1 MSATRWPSLPICHIT
16 GSIPIEPGAA
26 PAETLDWFELTSHFL
41 LGIDTGGTYTDA
53 VLFSEA
59 TGVVAKAKALTTRHD
74 LAVGISGAVEQV
86 LQKADVPASAISLVS
101 LSTTLATNALVEGQ
115 GGRAGLVMIG
125 FGPDD
130 LKRDGLQDALGSD
143 PVIFLPGGHNVHGG
157 ETPLDMTALD
167 EALPALANQVSSFAI
182 AGYFAVRNPDH
193 EKRVRDRIREVSHL
207 PVTCSHELSSKLGGP
222 RRALTTLLNAR
233 LVSMIDRLIG
243 SCEGF
248 LKSRGIDVPMM
259 VVRGDGALI
268 SAEEAR
274 LRPIETIL
282 SGPAAS
288 LVGAR
293 HLTGLDNAVVSD
305 IGGTTTDVA
314 VLDRGRPRL
323 DADGAV
329 VGGFRTMVEAVAM
342 RTYGLGGDSE
352 VRINDR
358 GLKAKID
365 LGPRRLMPLSLAA
378 ALHGDAVLSVLEKQ
392 LRVQHAS
399 RNNGRLAVRTGLPD
413 HLASGLQPQEQALYE
428 RIGAVPISL
437 ENLLTSTPQRAT
449 LDRLVARGLVHICG
463 LTPSDAMHV
472 LGRQSQW
479 SAEAARLG
487 IELAART
494 RDGSGQ
500 PIAASPEKMAEM
512 IVDRVTRQSSEVI
525 LQACLGE
532 DGAGAID
539 PAVSQAVDRALT
551 RAPGIVRFSIGLDRP
566 LVGLGASAPVYY
578 PAIAAMLGTEP
589 AIPDEADVAN
599 AVGAVVGQVRASA
612 TVFVT
617 TPEEGIF
624 IVNGAGVS
632 ERFLDQEQAFS
643 AARRRA
649 ETMALEAARTN
660 GADEPASM
668 LREEIDAPEVEGSR
682 KLVEARFIASAS
694 GRPRIA
700 HG

>member
-1 MSATRWPSLPICHIT
+1 MTPHL
-16 GSIPIEPGAA
+16 
-26 PAETLDWFELTSHFL
+26 L

-74 LAVGISGAVEQV
+74 LAEGVSGAVEAV
-86 LQKADVPASAISLVS
+86 LAKARVPVSAISLVS

-115 GGRAGLVMIG
+115 GGRAGLIMIG
-125 FGPDD
+125 FAPED
-130 LKRDGLQDALGSD
+130 LKRDGLQEALGSD
-143 PVIFLPGGHNVHGG
+143 PVLFLPGGHNVHGG
-157 ETPLDMTALD
+157 ETPLDMSALD
-167 EALPALANQVSSFAI
+167 AALPALGSQVWSFAI

-243 SCEGF
+243 SCEDF
-248 LKSRGIDVPMM
+248 LKARGIDVPMM

-268 SAEEAR
+268 SAAEAR

-293 HLTGLDNAVVSD
+293 YLTGLDNAVVSD

-314 VLDRGRPRL
+314 VLEKGRPRL
-323 DADGAV
+323 DAEGAV

-352 VRINDR
+352 VKINDR
-358 GLKAKID
+358 GLKAKLD
-365 LGPRRLMPLSLAA
+365 LGPRRFLPLSLAA
-378 ALHGDAVLSVLEKQ
+378 ALHGDAVLSVLERQ
-392 LRVQHAS
+392 LRAPHAG
-399 RNNGRLAVRTGLPD
+399 RHDGRLAVRTGLPD
-413 HLASGLQPQEQALYE
+413 HLASGLQPQEQALYG
-428 RIGAVPISL
+428 RIGMVPVAL
-437 ENLLTSTPQRAT
+437 ADLLVSTPQKAT

-472 LGRQSQW
+472 LGRQAQW
-479 SAEAARLG
+479 NGEAARLG
-487 IELAART
+487 LEIAART
-494 RDGSGQ
+494 KDGSGQ
-500 PIAASPEKMAEM
+500 PVAASVEALAQL
-512 IVDRVTRQSSEVI
+512 IVDRLTRQSSEAI
-525 LQACLGE
+525 LQACLSE
-532 DGAGAID
+532 DGAAID
-539 PAVSQAVDRALT
+539 PAASLAVDRALK
-551 RAPGIVRFSIGLDRP
+551 REPGIVRFSISLDRP

-578 PAIAAMLGTEP
+578 PAIAEMLSTEA
-589 AIPDEADVAN
+589 AIPAEADVAN
-599 AVGAVVGQVRASA
+599 AVGAVVGQVRATI

-624 IVNGAGVS
+624 IVNGAGAS
-632 ERFLDQEQAFS
+632 ERFVDQQEAFGV
-643 AARRRA
+643 ARRRA
-649 ETMALEAARTN
+649 EMMALESARAN
-660 GADEPASM
+660 GAEEPAAV

-682 KLVEARFIASAS
+682 KLIEARFIASAS

-700 HG
+700 HHAS